1 MAGGDRKNADPV
13 LIAALAGGATNVDAA
28 RQAGI
33 GEKTVYRRLE
43 DRDFRRRVTE
53 ARSAMV
59 ARAVGTLADASS
71 DAATTLRKLLDA
83 ESETVRLGA
92 CRAILELGVKLRESE
107 DLEARLAAL
116 EEQQAAMPAP
126 QPAVRRWG
134 A

>member
-1 MAGGDRKNADPV
+1 MAGGDRKNADPI
-13 LIAALAGGATNVDAA
+13 LIAALAGGATNLDAA

-43 DRDFRRRVTE
+43 DPAFRRQVAE

-71 DAATTLRKLLDA
+71 AAAATLRRLLDA
-83 ESETVRLGA
+83 DSETVRLGA
-92 CRAILELGVKLRESE
+92 CRAILELGVKLRETE
-107 DLEARLAAL
+107 ELEQRLAAV
-116 EEQQAAMPAP
+116 EEQQAAMPPP